1 VFFQRQRASADAGNP
16 ETAKR
21 FYDMMQRIGNELQR
35 CTGILTVPKSQENP
49 NLLDLCMAPGGFLH
63 AAMELNRHAS
73 ATAYSLPVEDG
84 GHKVLLP
91 GHHSVKVKLLDIT
104 MLAADLGFDNIPKEH
119 PDRNNFLPREFGDGR
134 VFDMVFCDGQVLR
147 NHKRAAYRE
156 KREARRLTVT
166 QLALGLEHVKPGGT
180 IIILLHKLEAVDTV
194 ELLCQFNHFSSIT
207 LFKPAKCHAKRSSFY
222 MVASNIQTEHPEA
235 ITAIHNWK
243 HTWAVAT
250 FGGEED
256 YGEIVR
262 RDNSQAERILD
273 DFGSE
278 LVRLGRK
285 IWDIQARA
293 LANAPFIT
301 GSSVRTGPSVQ

>member
-1 VFFQRQRASADAGNP
+1 
-16 ETAKR
+16 
-21 FYDMMQRIGNELQR
+21 
-35 CTGILTVPKSQENP
+35 
-49 NLLDLCMAPGGFLH
+49 
-63 AAMELNRHAS
+63 MELNRHAS

-119 PDRNNFLPREFGDGR
+119 PDRNNFLPRELGDGR